1 MKTVLCHEFG
11 PPESLKLETL
21 DRPTPGPGEVL
32 IDIKATALNFP
43 DVLMIE
49 GKYQS
54 QPPMPFSPG
63 GEVAGTVGA
72 LGEGVTEVAI
82 GDRVFACLLY
92 TSPSPRDKRQSR
104 MPSSA

>member
-72 LGEGVTEVAI
+72 LAAI
-82 GDRVFACLLY
+82 TNAVQDAVWDRGL
-92 TSPSPRDKRQSR
+92 RNME
-104 MPSSA
+104 MPFTPNRVWTMLQEA